1 MNRTSKLELGWMT
14 FDKLSELTG
23 LSVESL
29 RAHKKKGHFREKYH
43 WTKNKGRLFIHY
55 ERLQEWIEG
64 KRQTY
69 TQE

>member
-1 MNRTSKLELGWMT
+1 MSSASKLELSWMT

-29 RAHKKKGHFREKYH
+29 RAHKKKGHLREKYH

-55 ERLQEWIEG
+55 GRFQEWIEG
-64 KRQTY
+64 KKETHTRA
-69 TQE
+69 